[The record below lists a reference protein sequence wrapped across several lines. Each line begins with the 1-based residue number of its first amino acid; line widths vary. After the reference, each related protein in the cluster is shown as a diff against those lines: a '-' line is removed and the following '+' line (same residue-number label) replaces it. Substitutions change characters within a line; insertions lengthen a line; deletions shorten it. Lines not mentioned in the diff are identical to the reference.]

1 MEHVR
6 QSITIN
12 ILHIIQLSYLRW
24 LGYVSAD
31 LCSIGNTI
39 RPGPKAR
46 LTARD
51 KRLLLRMLVKM
62 RKTNWNVT
70 VMSMV
75 KEAGL
80 DPLLMHRRTYTR
92 YLNAVGFNFL
102 QAWKKGLLSEKD
114 KLVTLKYA
122 RFMKSVLKHYP
133 DFYTAHIA
141 FYLDRV
147 SFVHKYNP
155 MKYGCQTKS
164 RVWRMRGEGL
174 TITAKGNKDL
184 AGGPGLHLIVA
195 VAEGKGIILKE
206 TYVKMTGQ
214 FFATFIRQYFNI
226 TFAKAGPKANSGRLF
241 IMDNDPSQCSKK
253 SMQALNEIEAE
264 LYHIPPRSP
273 DLNPIENVFHLLK
286 KRLQQL
292 AIEMKSS

>member
-1 MEHVR
+1 M
-6 QSITIN
+6 S
-12 ILHIIQLSYLRW
+12 
-24 LGYVSAD
+24 
-31 LCSIGNTI
+31 
-39 RPGPKAR
+39 
-46 LTARD
+46 
-51 KRLLLRMLVKM
+51 LVKE
-62 RKTNWNVT
+62 T
-70 VMSMV
+70 
-75 KEAGL
+75 GL
-80 DPLLMHRRTYTR
+80 DPSLMHRRTYTR

-102 QAWKKGLLSEKD
+102 QPRKKGLLSEKD

-155 MKYGCQTKS
+155 MKDGCQTTS

-174 TITAKGNKDL
+174 TITAQGNKDL
-184 AGGPGLHLIVA
+184 AGGRRLHLIVA
-195 VAEGKGIILKE
+195 IAEGKRIILKE
-206 TYVKMTGQ
+206 AYDKMTGE
-214 FFATFIRQYFNI
+214 FFATIIRQYFNI
-226 TFAKAGPKANSGRLF
+226 TFAKAGPKANLGRLF